1 MPTRE
6 TSASPSTQAAEGAS
20 CALAIERLQVQAALT
35 RSIADRLPWQLAYF
49 DLDLRC
55 CFGNQTFCDGLRI
68 DPSALEGRAFQDC
81 FPQDA
86 LPALL
91 PRFMQALAGEKQV
104 RHTEQPAPAGGLT
117 CTETSF
123 APDVHDGTVR
133 GVFVEIRDLTDRP
146 RGQDLAQN
154 AHLEFEE
161 RVDRR
166 TQELRQ
172 AKRRFDL
179 MADALQDSCIYFLDP
194 AGRITEWSESAH
206 RLHGFSR
213 EQVGNMHLA
222 DIAAPRVGEEAEI
235 GIDDTIRLA
244 IDRGQWETRG
254 WLKRAG
260 GEAFW
265 GQTLITALRGDNN
278 ELEGLSCITRDMT
291 AMKDLDRV
299 MNDLNAELDRRVT
312 QRVRQHTVPNKDLD
326 IFTHSITHDL
336 RGPVRHINTFAGL
349 IAEELGENASE
360 EIRHF
365 RDAMKRASQR
375 LNAMIENL
383 LTYSRI
389 GRIDLHP
396 DRLAMKSVIED
407 VVSRLRQA
415 APHREIHWVMQADLP
430 VVVADAAMVADLF
443 TRLLD
448 NAMKFTR
455 QVEQAEIQIGC
466 RTESDGTCLFF
477 IVDNGAGFDVAK
489 ASNLFLMFQRQHHSL
504 DFEGYGAGLALCQ
517 RIVQR
522 HNGRIWLDS
531 TPGHGCAVYFTLPVE
546 TTVATSRLAA
556 LGL

>member
-1 MPTRE
+1 MPTLE
-6 TSASPSTQAAEGAS
+6 PSASPSSQAAEEAS
-20 CALAIERLQVQAALT
+20 CALTIERLQAQAALT

-49 DLDLRC
+49 DPDLRC
-55 CFGNQTFCDGLRI
+55 RFGNQAFCDGLGV
-68 DPSALEGRAFQDC
+68 DPSALEGRPFQDC
-81 FPQDA
+81 FPQEA

-91 PRFMQALAGEKQV
+91 PRFMQALAGEQQL
-104 RHTEQPAPAGGLT
+104 RRTEHPASGPGAA
-117 CTETSF
+117 CTETAF
-123 APDVHDGTVR
+123 TPDVHDGVIR
-133 GVFVEIRDLTDRP
+133 GVFVETKEVAQRQQADE
-146 RGQDLAQN
+146 LAQN
-154 AHLEFEE
+154 
-161 RVDRR
+161 
-166 TQELRQ
+166 
-172 AKRRFDL
+172 KRRFEL
-179 MADALQDSCIYFLDP
+179 MADALQDSCLYFLDP
-194 AGRITEWSESAH
+194 AGRIAEWSESAR

-222 DIAAPRVGEEAEI
+222 DMAAPRVGEEAEI

-254 WLKRAG
+254 WLRRAG

-265 GQTLITALRGDNN
+265 GQTLITALRGDDG

-360 EIRHF
+360 EVRHF

-396 DRLAMKSVIED
+396 ERLAMAQVLDGVIA
-407 VVSRLRQA
+407 RLQQTDPGR
-415 APHREIHWVMQADLP
+415 PIRWEIQPELP
-430 VVVADAAMVADLF
+430 AVVADAAMVTDLF

-455 QVEQAEIQIGC
+455 KVEPAEIQIGC
-466 RTESDGTCLFF
+466 RMESDGTCLFF
-477 IVDNGAGFDVAK
+477 IVDNGVGFDVAK

-504 DFEGYGAGLALCQ
+504 DFEGHGAGLALCQ

-546 TTVATSRLAA
+546 TTMAGAGLAA
-556 LGL
+556 LGC